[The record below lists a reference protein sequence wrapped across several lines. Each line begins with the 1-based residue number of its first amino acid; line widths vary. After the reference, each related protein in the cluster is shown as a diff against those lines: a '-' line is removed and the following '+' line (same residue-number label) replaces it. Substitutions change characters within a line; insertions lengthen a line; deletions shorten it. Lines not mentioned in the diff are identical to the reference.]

1 MEAEKWQIVGKAKK
15 PVGKAE
21 LHSSNSKQGCSGKQG
36 NSGKRNRRHGG
47 RRGCQRGNCVRVK
60 YYSPVV
66 AVTALV
72 QTLPTITDRKSL
84 KWWQECNAILGRV
97 ATEVDYKGILAHLGL

>member
-1 MEAEKWQIVGKAKK
+1 
-15 PVGKAE
+15 
-21 LHSSNSKQGCSGKQG
+21 
-36 NSGKRNRRHGG
+36 
-47 RRGCQRGNCVRVK
+47 VK